1 MKTTA
6 KNLGIL
12 FYIIGI
18 ISIIGIFLISGCIGE
33 KPEEKQV
40 ELTELEKKQTE
51 LEKKQTELEKKQAE
65 LEKKQTELE
74 KKFAEEINKTE
85 PETKELEEDS
95 DWCNATAAKK
105 YSAGSKTMWTEGIV
119 EFKGKPMCH
128 LIDLII
134 GVNGTTKYEWY
145 FTENEEEVYRVIT
158 YPDGRVEETKV
169 I

>member
-40 ELTELEKKQTE
+40 ELT
-51 LEKKQTELEKKQAE
+51 E